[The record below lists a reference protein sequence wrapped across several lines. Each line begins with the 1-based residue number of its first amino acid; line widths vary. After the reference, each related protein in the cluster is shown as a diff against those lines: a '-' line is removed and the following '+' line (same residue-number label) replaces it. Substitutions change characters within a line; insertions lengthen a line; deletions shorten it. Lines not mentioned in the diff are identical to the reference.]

1 MTTVEVFADISCPFT
16 HVGLKRVVAQLR
28 LLDRDTELI
37 VRAWPLEWVNDG
49 PLEAGPVAAKIAAFE
64 EQLGIDDFRGFRADA
79 WPDTTIP
86 ALNLAAVAFEVDAST
101 GLAVSLAL
109 RSALFEDGFD
119 ISDPAVLADLATSFH
134 LAVPDRGPLPRVEAD
149 YAEGQQ
155 RGVRGSPDF
164 WVGDTEFFC
173 PALDLGH
180 DDEGALLTAFD
191 QRGLEHFI
199 EAATSGPRQ
208 EQP

>member
-1 MTTVEVFADISCPFT
+1 
-16 HVGLKRVVAQLR
+16 L
-28 LLDRDTELI
+28 
-37 VRAWPLEWVNDG
+37 
-49 PLEAGPVAAKIAAFE
+49 
-64 EQLGIDDFRGFRADA
+64 
-79 WPDTTIP
+79 
-86 ALNLAAVAFEVDAST
+86 T
-101 GLAVSLAL
+101 GLEVSLAL
-109 RSALFEDGFD
+109 RSALFEDGLD
-119 ISDPAVLADLATSFH
+119 VSDPEVLADLAASFH
-134 LAVPDRGPLPRVEAD
+134 LDLPDRRPHAQVEAD

-199 EAATSGPRQ
+199 DAATSGPRQ
-208 EQP
+208 EQQ